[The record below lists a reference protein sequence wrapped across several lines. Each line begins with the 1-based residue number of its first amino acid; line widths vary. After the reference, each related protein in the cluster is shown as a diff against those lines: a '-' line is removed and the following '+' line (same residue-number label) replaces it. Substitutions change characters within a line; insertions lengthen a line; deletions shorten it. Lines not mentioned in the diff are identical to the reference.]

1 MKVLAPALA
10 VMVMLPQLSTAEIY
24 KSTDAEG
31 NVTFSDTPS
40 GDGPSQQV
48 ELPQTNTS
56 APPPDIAPLTTSESD
71 AGAEQDDAIAYKVA
85 IMSPANET
93 TIPMGPGNF
102 SVSASVDPAPAGG
115 SLLQLYVDGTAS
127 GEPQSGTSW
136 SLTNVFRGGHDL
148 TVGVVD
154 KKGKQ
159 LAVSAPV
166 RVYVLRPSVNFKNRN

>member
-1 MKVLAPALA
+1 MRILILLA
-10 VMVMLPQLSTAEIY
+10 VMVLLPQLSTAQIY

-31 NVTFSDTPS
+31 NVIFSDTPS
-40 GDGPSQQV
+40 TEGPSEQV
-48 ELPQTNTS
+48 ELQQTNAA
-56 APPPDIAPLTTSESD
+56 APPPDIAPRDTGNRDRD
-71 AGAEQDDAIAYKVA
+71 AEDVGPAYNVAIA
-85 IMSPANET
+85 SPANET

-102 SVSASVDPAPAGG
+102 SVSASVSPAPAGG
-115 SLLQLYVDGTAS
+115 SLLQLYVDGAAS
-127 GEPQSGTSW
+127 GAPQSGTSW

-154 KKGKQ
+154 KNGEQ